1 MQSRIKTL
9 EKLDKKEKLKA
20 IQALD
25 FSFRNIPFSGK
36 RVLAAQN
43 ISFSYDGKMQ
53 LVKGFSITI
62 RPQERIC
69 IIGKN
74 GKGKTSLLNLLAQ
87 QLAPQSGDIILSPG
101 ISKGLFEQTN
111 INRLMNS
118 CTVEEEI
125 MLSHPDVDRQQ
136 ARNICGAMMFSG
148 DGLKKNRRSL
158 RRRKEPGDAGKASGH
173 PGQSVPA

>member
-1 MQSRIKTL
+1 MYYR
-9 EKLDKKEKLKA
+9 KERKGQDQLIEPAGAAACAAKPA
-20 IQALD
+20 ISSSA
-25 FSFRNIPFSGK
+25 RAI
-36 RVLAAQN
+36 A
-43 ISFSYDGKMQ
+43 
-53 LVKGFSITI
+53 
-62 RPQERIC
+62 
-69 IIGKN
+69 
-74 GKGKTSLLNLLAQ
+74 
-87 QLAPQSGDIILSPG
+87 
-101 ISKGLFEQTN
+101 KGLFEQTN